1 MRKMGKKILPDSFIG
16 GSRHMH
22 RLCQDRVAIIHHCG
36 KPDLFITMTCNP
48 KWPEI
53 TENLLPGQQAQDR
66 PDLVSRVF
74 KLKFDKLRHEL
85 EKKQLFGGVKAWI
98 HTIEFQK
105 RGLPHA
111 HILITLDDKDKPR
124 TTEDYD
130 TIVSAEIPDPE
141 THPLAYETVVQH
153 MMHGP
158 CGTMNSKASS
168 MKEGKCSKITRKPS

>member
-1 MRKMGKKILPDSFIG
+1 
-16 GSRHMH
+16 
-22 RLCQDRVAIIHHCG
+22 
-36 KPDLFITMTCNP
+36 MTCNP

-85 EKKQLFGGVKAWI
+85 ENKQLFGGVKAWI

-105 RGLPHA
+105 RGLPNA
-111 HILITLDDKDKPR
+111 HILISLHDKDKPR
-124 TTEDYD
+124 TTKDY

-141 THPLAYETVVQH
+141 THPLAYETVVH
-153 MMHGP
+153 MMH
-158 CGTMNSKASS
+158 AAQ
-168 MKEGKCSKITRKPS
+168 